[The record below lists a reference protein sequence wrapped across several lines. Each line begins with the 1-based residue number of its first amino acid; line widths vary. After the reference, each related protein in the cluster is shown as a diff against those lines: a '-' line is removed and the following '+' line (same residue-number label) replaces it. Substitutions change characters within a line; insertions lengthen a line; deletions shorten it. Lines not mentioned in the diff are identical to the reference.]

1 LLAKKF
7 GLWNSIVQVV
17 NVNRSMAEIPSH
29 ILTKQ
34 EATKATAHPKK
45 EATSPNF
52 DGLPTF
58 QI

>member
-1 LLAKKF
+1 M
-7 GLWNSIVQVV
+7 NSNFNYENDKQVICV
-17 NVNRSMAEIPSH
+17 GTSMKYPISH
-29 ILTKQ
+29 IFTKQ

>member
-1 LLAKKF
+1 MLIGPWQK
-7 GLWNSIVQVV
+7 
-17 NVNRSMAEIPSH
+17 SH